1 MADLTRR
8 RLLATTGR
16 ALTAAALGGLAAR
29 GAWLA
34 FGGNTDDTDVPPV
47 LDRELRVGH
56 LPITDAAAL
65 LAAHEGGYWR
75 QAGLP
80 SAKPVLFRSW
90 ESLAQAF
97 VVGEVDVVHLLMP
110 FAVQLRAQTGAPV
123 RIVAWGHTNGSTL
136 TVAPSIT
143 DTEQLAGTRVAIPYW
158 WSIHSMLTQRML
170 DQAGL
175 TPVVR
180 QPASA
185 SAGTV
190 ELVVMAPAEMVAA
203 LAANSIS
210 GFTVADP
217 FSAVVEA
224 QQIGH
229 VHRFLGDVWRDHA
242 CCGIAI
248 RQEFIDTNP
257 EAVQALADGLI
268 QAQQW
273 LDGHRTEAGAMLTS
287 AGYLP
292 QPEPA
297 VTKVFTRTPE
307 AYTAITR
314 HFDWHGERLGF
325 TAFPHPDYTA
335 ELVTAMKTTVVDGDT
350 SFLNDLDPGT
360 VHGDLF
366 DNRFVVEALR
376 RARLPVPTPRQEQI
390 A

>member
-1 MADLTRR
+1 MAELTRR
-8 RLLATTGR
+8 DLLTTTGR
-16 ALTAAALGGLAAR
+16 SLTAAALGGLAAR

-34 FGGNTDDTDVPPV
+34 FGGNARDTDVPPV
-47 LDRELRVGH
+47 LDRDLRVGH

-97 VVGEVDVVHLLMP
+97 VVGEIDVVHLLMP
-110 FAVQLRAQTGAPV
+110 FAIQLRAQTGAPV

-143 DTEQLAGTRVAIPYW
+143 DTKQLAGTRLAVPYW
-158 WSIHSMLTQRML
+158 WSIHSMLAQRL
-170 DQAGL
+170 LVQAGL
-175 TPVVR
+175 TSVIR

-217 FSAVVEA
+217 FSAVAEA
-224 QQIGH
+224 QEIGH

-242 CCGIAI
+242 CCGIAV
-248 RQEFIDTNP
+248 RQQLIDTNP
-257 EAVQALADGLI
+257 AAVQALADGLV

-273 LDGHRTEAGAMLTS
+273 LDGHRTEAGPMLTS

-297 VTKVFTRTPE
+297 VTRVFTRTPE
-307 AYTAITR
+307 AYLPVTR
-314 HFDWHGERLGF
+314 HLDWHGERLGF
-325 TAFPHPDYTA
+325 TAFPHPAYTS
-335 ELVTAMKTTVVDGDT
+335 ELITEMRATVVDGDKT
-350 SFLNDLDPGT
+350 FLDRLDPDA
-360 VHGDLF
+360 VHGDIV
-366 DNRFVVEALR
+366 DDRFVVEALR
-376 RARLPVPTPRQEQI
+376 RARLPVPAPRQEQI

>member
-8 RLLATTGR
+8 SLLANTGR
-16 ALTAAALGGLAAR
+16 VLTAAALGGLAAR

-34 FGGNTDDTDVPPV
+34 SGGNAGDTDVPPV

-123 RIVAWGHTNGSTL
+123 RIIGWGHTNGSTL
-136 TVAPSIT
+136 TVAPAIT
-143 DTEQLAGTRVAIPYW
+143 DTEQLAGTRLAVPYW

-170 DQAGL
+170 DQGGL
-175 TPVVR
+175 TPVIR

-185 SAGTV
+185 AAGTV

-217 FSAVVEA
+217 FSAVAEA

-242 CCGIAI
+242 CCGIAV
-248 RQEFIDTNP
+248 RQDFIDTNP
-257 EAVQALADGLI
+257 LAVQALADGLI
-268 QAQQW
+268 EAQQW
-273 LDGHRTEAGAMLTS
+273 LESSRAEAGPMLT
-287 AGYLP
+287 AGGYLP

-307 AYTAITR
+307 AYTSITR
-314 HFDWHGERLGF
+314 NLDWHGERLGF
-325 TAFPHPDYTA
+325 TAFPHPDYTT
-335 ELVTAMKTTVVDGDT
+335 ELVTAMKATVVDGDT
-350 SFLNDLDPGT
+350 SFVDRLDPSA

-366 DNRFVVEALR
+366 DDRFVVESLR
-376 RARLPVPTPRQEQI
+376 RARLPVPPPRQEQI